1 MTRATAVTALS
12 RMTACCLRGALAAG
26 LGLGSLTVLVMV
38 MWIASPYPDR
48 GPEGALD
55 VAAGVWL
62 LAHGTE
68 LLRAGPSPAA
78 GPVPVGVVP
87 LLLLALP
94 AWLAYRT
101 ARDTPVGD
109 AGGMVC
115 GVTAGYTAVG
125 AGAAGCALGGPLAPD
140 LLSAAL
146 HVPPVVALA
155 AAAGAWTAN
164 GCPAG
169 PLPAWVPE
177 RLRVG
182 LARFRTGVAVR
193 AAAAALVTLVGG
205 GALLVAV
212 SLVWHAGAALDALL
226 SLSDAW
232 AGRAAVLLLAL
243 ALLPNAAVWGA
254 AYGLGP
260 GFALGTGAVATP
272 LAVAGDPAVPVF
284 PLLAA
289 LPAAG
294 RGSWPH
300 WAAVVVPV
308 AAGVV
313 AARFTVRKAAVRGV
327 RETLVTASA
336 AAVLCGAGA
345 AALAAAAGGP
355 LGAGRLA
362 EFGPVWWRVGAAA
375 LGWTAV
381 VGVPGALLL
390 RWWCLRSPGSAPVPA
405 AEGSGPSGLPPVP
418 QPGIP
423 VPPGPREP
431 LAPSG
436 AGDAARPPDAVDG
449 DPSTEPYGLLPASW
463 EDDFLAGGGFLTE
476 DGFLTGDDF
485 LAGDDGSEAPD
496 TTPGS
501 APGSAAHGVRP
512 YEVPA
517 PARDVAGGAPD
528 EEAPEGTPEGPLQK
542 EAEGAGEGD
551 RAGVGAGAAG
561 VPRDSGADGPSPSTG
576 TGDGDGGGDGER

>member
-1 MTRATAVTALS
+1 MTALS
-12 RMTACCLRGALAAG
+12 RTTACCLRGALAAG
-26 LGLGSLTVLVMV
+26 LGLGSVTVLVMV
-38 MWIASPYPDR
+38 MWISSPYPDR
-48 GPEGALD
+48 GPEGVLH

-78 GPVPVGVVP
+78 APVPVGVVP
-87 LLLLALP
+87 MLLLALP

-101 ARDTPVGD
+101 SRDGTSGA
-109 AGGMVC
+109 AGSTVC
-115 GVTAGYTAVG
+115 GVIAGYTAVG
-125 AGAAGCALGGPLAPD
+125 AGAACYALGGPLAPD

-146 HVPPVVALA
+146 HLPAVVALS

-169 PLPAWVPE
+169 PLPGWVPE
-177 RLRVG
+177 RLRVE
-182 LARFRTGVAVR
+182 LARSRARVAVR
-193 AAAAALVTLVGG
+193 AAAAAIVTLVGG

-212 SLVWHAGAALDALL
+212 SLVWHAGAAQQAFL

-232 AGRAAVLLLAL
+232 AGRIAVLLLAL

-272 LAVAGDPAVPVF
+272 LAVVGDPAVPVF

-308 AAGVV
+308 LAGAA
-313 AARFTVRKAAVRGV
+313 AAWFTGRAAAVRGV
-327 RETLVTASA
+327 RETMVTASA
-336 AAVLCGAGA
+336 AAVLCAAGA

-355 LGAGRLA
+355 LGSGRLA

-381 VGVPGALLL
+381 VGVPGALML
-390 RWWCLRSPGSAPVPA
+390 RWWRLRSPGPAPDAA
-405 AEGSGPSGLPPVP
+405 AEDRVPPGLPPVP
-418 QPGIP
+418 QVPGIP

-436 AGDAARPPDAVDG
+436 PGDAARTPDADRS
-449 DPSTEPYGLLPASW
+449 PEPYGLLPAAW
-463 EDDFLAGGGFLTE
+463 EDDFLTVTEVTELTE
-476 DGFLTGDDF
+476 VREGDGCAAPATPPASPPGTAPAPE
-485 LAGDDGSEAPD
+485 AG
-496 TTPGS
+496 
-501 APGSAAHGVRP
+501 APGSVSHHAGPPEAS
-512 YEVPA
+512 VPA
-517 PARDVAGGAPD
+517 QDVTGGATD
-528 EEAPEGTPEGPLQK
+528 DATEGTPEGTPR
-542 EAEGAGEGD
+542 EADGTGED
-551 RAGVGAGAAG
+551 RADAAAG
-561 VPRDSGADGPSPSTG
+561 TDGPAPEP
-576 TGDGDGGGDGER
+576 GDVSR

>member
-12 RMTACCLRGALAAG
+12 RTTACCLRGALAAG

-38 MWIASPYPDR
+38 MWISSPYPDR
-48 GPEGALD
+48 GPEGVLH

-68 LLRAGPSPAA
+68 LLRVGPSPAA
-78 GPVPVGVVP
+78 APVPVGVVP

-101 ARDTPVGD
+101 SRDATSGA
-109 AGGMVC
+109 AGSMVC

-125 AGAAGCALGGPLAPD
+125 AGAACYALGGPLAPD

-146 HVPPVVALA
+146 HLPAVVALSA
-155 AAAGAWTAN
+155 AVGAWTAN

-169 PLPAWVPE
+169 PLPGWVPE
-177 RLRVG
+177 RLRVE
-182 LARFRTGVAVR
+182 LARSRARVAVR

-212 SLVWHAGAALDALL
+212 SLVWHAGAAQQAFL

-232 AGRAAVLLLAL
+232 AGRIAVLLLAL
-243 ALLPNAAVWGA
+243 ALVPNAAVWGA

-272 LAVAGDPAVPVF
+272 LAVVGDPAVPVF

-308 AAGVV
+308 LAGAV
-313 AARFTVRKAAVRGV
+313 AAWFTGRAAAVRGV
-327 RETLVTASA
+327 RETMVTASA
-336 AAVLCGAGA
+336 AAVLCAAGA

-381 VGVPGALLL
+381 VGVPGALML
-390 RWWCLRSPGSAPVPA
+390 RWWRLRSAGPAPGAA
-405 AEGSGPSGLPPVP
+405 AEV
-418 QPGIP
+418 P

-436 AGDAARPPDAVDG
+436 PGDAARNPDAVDG
-449 DPSTEPYGLLPASW
+449 DRSSEPYGLLPAAW
-463 EDDFLAGGGFLTE
+463 EDDFLTVAEVTV
-476 DGFLTGDDF
+476 
-485 LAGDDGSEAPD
+485 DDGSAAPATLPGTPPPTPPGTAPAPEA
-496 TTPGS
+496 G
-501 APGSAAHGVRP
+501 APGSVSHHAGPPEAS
-512 YEVPA
+512 VPA
-517 PARDVAGGAPD
+517 QDVTGGATD
-528 EEAPEGTPEGPLQK
+528 DAPEGTPEGTPR
-542 EAEGAGEGD
+542 EADGTGED
-551 RAGVGAGAAG
+551 RAGAAAG
-561 VPRDSGADGPSPSTG
+561 TDGPAPDP
-576 TGDGDGGGDGER
+576 GDVSR

>member
-1 MTRATAVTALS
+1 
-12 RMTACCLRGALAAG
+12 MTACCLRGALAAG

-38 MWIASPYPDR
+38 MWIASPYPDW
-48 GPEGALD
+48 GPEGALH

-68 LLRAGPSPAA
+68 LLRAGPPPAT

-101 ARDTPVGD
+101 ARDTPRGD

-125 AGAAGCALGGPLAPD
+125 AGAAGYALGGPLAPD

-146 HVPPVVALA
+146 HVPVVVALA

-164 GCPAG
+164 GCPTG

-182 LARFRTGVAVR
+182 LARSRTGVAVR

-212 SLVWHAGAALDALL
+212 SLVWHAGAARDAFL

-232 AGRAAVLLLAL
+232 AGRAGVLLLAL

-272 LAVAGDPAVPVF
+272 LAVPVF

-313 AARFTVRKAAVRGV
+313 AARFTVRKAAVWGV

-362 EFGPVWWRVGAAA
+362 EFGPVWWQVGAAA

-390 RWWCLRSPGSAPVPA
+390 RWWRLRSPGSAPAPA

-431 LAPSG
+431 LALSG

-449 DPSTEPYGLLPASW
+449 DPSTEPYGSLPASW
-463 EDDFLAGGGFLTE
+463 EDDFLAGGGFLAE
-476 DGFLTGDDF
+476 EDF
-485 LAGDDGSEAPD
+485 LAEDDGSEAPD
-496 TTPGS
+496 TTPGP
-501 APGSAAHGVRP
+501 APGSAAHHARSF
-512 YEVPA
+512 EVPA

-528 EEAPEGTPEGPLQK
+528 EEAPEGTPEDPLRK
-542 EAEGAGEGD
+542 EAEGAGEDD
-551 RAGVGAGAAG
+551 RAGVAAGAAG
-561 VPRDSGADGPSPSTG
+561 VSRNSGADGPSPSPE
-576 TGDGDGGGDGER
+576 TGDG